1 MRLHHTPSEKVRGL
15 QRRMDDLEA
24 RIRQLAIDE
33 AVKAERPELDG
44 QEIMELLG
52 IGPGRA
58 VGEARTMLLEHAR
71 THGAPTHDEA
81 VELLRTW
88 WAARSS

>member
-1 MRLHHTPSEKVRGL
+1 MPSRTT
-15 QRRMDDLEA
+15 RA
-24 RIRQLAIDE
+24 A
-33 AVKAERPELDG
+33 AATACAA
-44 QEIMELLG
+44 